1 MIVVTKEKGRDLKE
15 AYMAKKIRVVKC
27 ICIASIIIILN
38 TINSFAGNVLD
49 NSQASTILSMP
60 IVKILIVGFAGI
72 IIVSLLYNVS
82 QETENYSKGFAKKDE
97 EIENDNYYINEY
109 NKKNKDTS
117 INQEIIDKANE
128 EEKPKYREEY
138 IRESKLDQELLEEIT
153 QLYNEE
159 NEEKND
165 IKDVK
170 DLKLEDDIKND
181 KEENE
186 ELETDKTK
194 EEKDEEEK
202 LKDEPKK
209 TRGRKKAEETKN
221 DNLAEDFLNNLD
233 MTMRKG

>member
-1 MIVVTKEKGRDLKE
+1 
-15 AYMAKKIRVVKC
+15 MAKKIRLVKC

-82 QETENYSKGFAKKDE
+82 QETENYSKGFAKKDDK
-97 EIENDNYYINEY
+97 IENDNYYINEY

-138 IRESKLDQELLEEIT
+138 IRESKLDQGLLEEIT

-170 DLKLEDDIKND
+170 DLKLEDDIKNN
-181 KEENE
+181 KEEEKE
-186 ELETDKTK
+186 ELEKDNAK
-194 EEKDEEEK
+194 EEKSEEEK

-209 TRGRKKAEETKN
+209 TRGRKKLGENTS

-233 MTMRKG
+233 STIRKG

>member
-1 MIVVTKEKGRDLKE
+1 
-15 AYMAKKIRVVKC
+15 MAKKIRIVKC
-27 ICIASIIIILN
+27 IFIASIIIILN

-82 QETENYSKGFAKKDE
+82 QETENYSKGFAEKDE
-97 EIENDNYYINEY
+97 KDEKIENDNYYINEY

-181 KEENE
+181 KEEENE
-186 ELETDKTK
+186 ELETDKIK

-202 LKDEPKK
+202 LKEEPKK

>member
-1 MIVVTKEKGRDLKE
+1 
-15 AYMAKKIRVVKC
+15 MAKKIRVVKC

-181 KEENE
+181 KEE
-186 ELETDKTK
+186 LETDKIK

-202 LKDEPKK
+202 LKEEPKK

>member
-1 MIVVTKEKGRDLKE
+1 
-15 AYMAKKIRVVKC
+15 MAKKIRVVKC

-138 IRESKLDQELLEEIT
+138 IRKSKLDQELLEEIT

-181 KEENE
+181 KEEENE
-186 ELETDKTK
+186 ELETDKIK

-202 LKDEPKK
+202 LKEEPKK
-209 TRGRKKAEETKN
+209 TRGRKKAEENKN

>member
-1 MIVVTKEKGRDLKE
+1 
-15 AYMAKKIRVVKC
+15 MAKKIRIVKC
-27 ICIASIIIILN
+27 IFIASIIIILN

-82 QETENYSKGFAKKDE
+82 QETENYSKGFAKKDDK
-97 EIENDNYYINEY
+97 IENDNYYINEY
-109 NKKNKDTS
+109 NKKNKDTL

-170 DLKLEDDIKND
+170 DLKLEDDIKDD
-181 KEENE
+181 KEEENE
-186 ELETDKTK
+186 ELGTDKTK
-194 EEKDEEEK
+194 EEKGEEEK

-209 TRGRKKAEETKN
+209 TRERKKAEENKN

>member
-1 MIVVTKEKGRDLKE
+1 
-15 AYMAKKIRVVKC
+15 MAKKIRLVKC

-82 QETENYSKGFAKKDE
+82 QETENYSKGFAKKDA

-109 NKKNKDTS
+109 NKKNKDNS

-181 KEENE
+181 KEEENE
-186 ELETDKTK
+186 ELETDKIK

-202 LKDEPKK
+202 LKEGPKK

>member
-1 MIVVTKEKGRDLKE
+1 
-15 AYMAKKIRVVKC
+15 MAKKIRIVKC
-27 ICIASIIIILN
+27 ICIASIIIISN

-138 IRESKLDQELLEEIT
+138 IRESKLDQGLLEEIT

-181 KEENE
+181 KEEENE
-186 ELETDKTK
+186 ELETDKTR

-202 LKDEPKK
+202 LKEEPKK

>member
-1 MIVVTKEKGRDLKE
+1 MS
-15 AYMAKKIRVVKC
+15 KKIRLVKC

-82 QETENYSKGFAKKDE
+82 QETENYSKGFAKKDDK
-97 EIENDNYYINEY
+97 IENDNYYINEY

-186 ELETDKTK
+186 ELETDKIK
-194 EEKDEEEK
+194 EEKGEEEK

-209 TRGRKKAEETKN
+209 TRERKKAEENKN

>member
-1 MIVVTKEKGRDLKE
+1 
-15 AYMAKKIRVVKC
+15 MAKKIRVVKC

-181 KEENE
+181 KEE
-186 ELETDKTK
+186 ELETDKIK

-202 LKDEPKK
+202 LKEEPKK

>member
-1 MIVVTKEKGRDLKE
+1 
-15 AYMAKKIRVVKC
+15 MAKKIRLVKC

-82 QETENYSKGFAKKDE
+82 QETENYSKGFAKRDE

-170 DLKLEDDIKND
+170 DLKLEDDIKDD
-181 KEENE
+181 KEEENE

>member
-1 MIVVTKEKGRDLKE
+1 
-15 AYMAKKIRVVKC
+15 MAKKIRIVKC
-27 ICIASIIIILN
+27 IFIASIIIILN

-82 QETENYSKGFAKKDE
+82 QETENYSKGFAEKDE
-97 EIENDNYYINEY
+97 KDEKIENDNYYINEY

-138 IRESKLDQELLEEIT
+138 IRESKLDQGLLEEIT

-181 KEENE
+181 KEEENE

-202 LKDEPKK
+202 LKEEPKK

>member
-1 MIVVTKEKGRDLKE
+1 
-15 AYMAKKIRVVKC
+15 MAKKIRVVKC
-27 ICIASIIIILN
+27 IFIASIIIILN

-82 QETENYSKGFAKKDE
+82 QETENYSKGFAKKDA

-181 KEENE
+181 KEEENE
-186 ELETDKTK
+186 ELETDKIK

-202 LKDEPKK
+202 LKEEPKK

>member
-1 MIVVTKEKGRDLKE
+1 
-15 AYMAKKIRVVKC
+15 MAKKIRLVKC

-82 QETENYSKGFAKKDE
+82 QETENYSKGFAKKDDK
-97 EIENDNYYINEY
+97 IENDNYYINEY

-181 KEENE
+181 KEEENE
-186 ELETDKTK
+186 ELETDKIK

-202 LKDEPKK
+202 LKEEPKK
-209 TRGRKKAEETKN
+209 TRGRKKAEENKN

>member
-1 MIVVTKEKGRDLKE
+1 MILTKEKGRDLKE
-15 AYMAKKIRVVKC
+15 AYMSKKIRLVKC

-60 IVKILIVGFAGI
+60 IVKILIVGIAGI

-82 QETENYSKGFAKKDE
+82 QETEDYSKGDDKKE
-97 EIENDNYYINEY
+97 EIENNNYYINEY
-109 NKKNKDTS
+109 NKKNKDNS

-138 IRESKLDQELLEEIT
+138 IRESKLDQGLLEEIT

-165 IKDVK
+165 IDDLE

-181 KEENE
+181 KEEENE
-186 ELETDKTK
+186 ELETDKIK
-194 EEKDEEEK
+194 EEKSEEK

-209 TRGRKKAEETKN
+209 TRGRKKIEENTS

-233 MTMRKG
+233 STIRKG

>member
-1 MIVVTKEKGRDLKE
+1 
-15 AYMAKKIRVVKC
+15 MAKKIRIVKC
-27 ICIASIIIILN
+27 IFIASIIIILN

-82 QETENYSKGFAKKDE
+82 QETENYSKGFAEKDE
-97 EIENDNYYINEY
+97 KNEKIENDNYYINEY

-181 KEENE
+181 KEEENE
-186 ELETDKTK
+186 ELETDKIK

-202 LKDEPKK
+202 LKEEPKK
-209 TRGRKKAEETKN
+209 TRGRKKAEDNKN

>member
-1 MIVVTKEKGRDLKE
+1 
-15 AYMAKKIRVVKC
+15 MAKKIRVVKC

-38 TINSFAGNVLD
+38 TINSFAGSVLD

-82 QETENYSKGFAKKDE
+82 QETENYSKGFAEKDE
-97 EIENDNYYINEY
+97 KNEKIENDNYYINEY

-181 KEENE
+181 KEEENE
-186 ELETDKTK
+186 ELETDKTR

-202 LKDEPKK
+202 LKEEPKK

>member
-1 MIVVTKEKGRDLKE
+1 
-15 AYMAKKIRVVKC
+15 MAKKIRVVKC

-60 IVKILIVGFAGI
+60 IVKILIVGFACI

-181 KEENE
+181 KEEENE
-186 ELETDKTK
+186 ELETDKIK

-202 LKDEPKK
+202 LKEEPKK

>member
-1 MIVVTKEKGRDLKE
+1 
-15 AYMAKKIRVVKC
+15 MAKKIRLVKC

-49 NSQASTILSMP
+49 NSQTSTILSMP

-82 QETENYSKGFAKKDE
+82 QETENYSKGFAKKDDK
-97 EIENDNYYINEY
+97 IENDNYYINEY

-138 IRESKLDQELLEEIT
+138 IRESKLDQGLLEEIT

-165 IKDVK
+165 IKNVK

-181 KEENE
+181 KEEENE

-202 LKDEPKK
+202 LKEEPKK

>member
-1 MIVVTKEKGRDLKE
+1 
-15 AYMAKKIRVVKC
+15 MAKKIRLVKC
-27 ICIASIIIILN
+27 ICIAGIIIILN

-60 IVKILIVGFAGI
+60 IVKILIVGIAGI

-82 QETENYSKGFAKKDE
+82 QETEDYSKGVDKKE
-97 EIENDNYYINEY
+97 EIENNNYYINEY
-109 NKKNKDTS
+109 NKKNKDNS

-138 IRESKLDQELLEEIT
+138 IRESKLDQGLLEEIT

-165 IKDVK
+165 IDDLE

-181 KEENE
+181 KEEENE
-186 ELETDKTK
+186 ELETDKIK
-194 EEKDEEEK
+194 EEKSEEK

-209 TRGRKKAEETKN
+209 TRGRKKIEENTS

-233 MTMRKG
+233 STIRKG

>member
-1 MIVVTKEKGRDLKE
+1 
-15 AYMAKKIRVVKC
+15 MAKKIRLVKC

-82 QETENYSKGFAKKDE
+82 QETENYSKGFAKKDDK
-97 EIENDNYYINEY
+97 IENDNYYINEY

-138 IRESKLDQELLEEIT
+138 IRESKLDQGLLEEIT

-181 KEENE
+181 KEEENE
-186 ELETDKTK
+186 ELKTDKIK
-194 EEKDEEEK
+194 EEKGEEEK
-202 LKDEPKK
+202 LKEEPKK

>member
-1 MIVVTKEKGRDLKE
+1 
-15 AYMAKKIRVVKC
+15 MAKKIRLVKC

-82 QETENYSKGFAKKDE
+82 QETENYSKGFAKKDDK
-97 EIENDNYYINEY
+97 IENDNYYINEY

-138 IRESKLDQELLEEIT
+138 IRESKLDQGLLEEIT

-159 NEEKND
+159 NEEKNN

-186 ELETDKTK
+186 ELETDKIK
-194 EEKDEEEK
+194 EEKGEEEK

-209 TRGRKKAEETKN
+209 TRERKKAEENKN

>member
-1 MIVVTKEKGRDLKE
+1 
-15 AYMAKKIRVVKC
+15 MAKKIRLVKC

-82 QETENYSKGFAKKDE
+82 QETENYSKSFAKKDDK
-97 EIENDNYYINEY
+97 IENDNYYINEY

-138 IRESKLDQELLEEIT
+138 IRESKLDQGLLEEIT

-159 NEEKND
+159 NEEKSD

-181 KEENE
+181 KEEKE
-186 ELETDKTK
+186 ELETDKIK

-202 LKDEPKK
+202 LKEEPKK

>member
-1 MIVVTKEKGRDLKE
+1 
-15 AYMAKKIRVVKC
+15 MAKKIRLVKC

-181 KEENE
+181 KEEEKE
-186 ELETDKTK
+186 ELEKNNAK
-194 EEKDEEEK
+194 EEKSEEEK

-209 TRGRKKAEETKN
+209 TRERKKAEENTS

>member
-1 MIVVTKEKGRDLKE
+1 
-15 AYMAKKIRVVKC
+15 MAKKIRVVKC
-27 ICIASIIIILN
+27 IFIASIIIILN

-82 QETENYSKGFAKKDE
+82 QETENYSKGFAEKDE
-97 EIENDNYYINEY
+97 KDEKIENDNYYINEY

-181 KEENE
+181 KEEENE
-186 ELETDKTK
+186 ELETDKIK
-194 EEKDEEEK
+194 EEKGEEEK

-209 TRGRKKAEETKN
+209 TRERKKAEENTS

-233 MTMRKG
+233 STIRKG

>member
-1 MIVVTKEKGRDLKE
+1 
-15 AYMAKKIRVVKC
+15 MAKKIRVVKC
-27 ICIASIIIILN
+27 IFIASIIIILN

-82 QETENYSKGFAKKDE
+82 QETENYSKGFAEKDE
-97 EIENDNYYINEY
+97 KYEKDEKIEKDNYYINEY

-165 IKDVK
+165 IN
-170 DLKLEDDIKND
+170 DLEDLRLEDDIKND
-181 KEENE
+181 KEEEKE
-186 ELETDKTK
+186 ELEKDNAK
-194 EEKDEEEK
+194 EEKSEEEK

-209 TRGRKKAEETKN
+209 TRGRKKLGENTS

-233 MTMRKG
+233 STIRKG

>member
-1 MIVVTKEKGRDLKE
+1 
-15 AYMAKKIRVVKC
+15 MAKKIRLVKC

-82 QETENYSKGFAKKDE
+82 QETENYSKSFAKKDDK
-97 EIENDNYYINEY
+97 IENDNYYINEY

-138 IRESKLDQELLEEIT
+138 IRESKLDQGLLEEIT

-159 NEEKND
+159 NEENEEKND
-165 IKDVK
+165 IKDIK

-181 KEENE
+181 KEEENE

-202 LKDEPKK
+202 LKEEPKK
-209 TRGRKKAEETKN
+209 TRERKKAEETKN

>member
-1 MIVVTKEKGRDLKE
+1 
-15 AYMAKKIRVVKC
+15 MAKKIRLVKC

-60 IVKILIVGFAGI
+60 IVKILIVGIAGI

-82 QETENYSKGFAKKDE
+82 QETEDYSKSVDKKE
-97 EIENDNYYINEY
+97 EIENNDYNINEY
-109 NKKNKDTS
+109 NKKNKDNS

-159 NEEKND
+159 NEEKNN

-181 KEENE
+181 KEE
-186 ELETDKTK
+186 KG
-194 EEKDEEEK
+194 EEEK

-209 TRGRKKAEETKN
+209 TRERRKAEENKN

>member
-1 MIVVTKEKGRDLKE
+1 
-15 AYMAKKIRVVKC
+15 MAKKIRLVKC

-82 QETENYSKGFAKKDE
+82 QETENYSKGFAKKDA

-181 KEENE
+181 KEEENE
-186 ELETDKTK
+186 ELETDKIK

-202 LKDEPKK
+202 LKEVPKK

>member
-1 MIVVTKEKGRDLKE
+1 
-15 AYMAKKIRVVKC
+15 MAKKIRLVKC

-97 EIENDNYYINEY
+97 EIENNNYYINEY

>member
-1 MIVVTKEKGRDLKE
+1 
-15 AYMAKKIRVVKC
+15 MAKKIRVVKC
-27 ICIASIIIILN
+27 IFIASIIIILN

-60 IVKILIVGFAGI
+60 IVKILIVGFAGM

-82 QETENYSKGFAKKDE
+82 QETENYSKGFAEKDE
-97 EIENDNYYINEY
+97 KDEKIENDNYYINEY

-117 INQEIIDKANE
+117 INQGIIDKANE

-170 DLKLEDDIKND
+170 DLKLEDDIKNN
-181 KEENE
+181 KEEEKE
-186 ELETDKTK
+186 ELEKDNAK
-194 EEKDEEEK
+194 EEKSEEEK

-209 TRGRKKAEETKN
+209 TRGRKKLEENTS

-233 MTMRKG
+233 STIRKG

>member
-1 MIVVTKEKGRDLKE
+1 
-15 AYMAKKIRVVKC
+15 MAKKIRVVKC

-82 QETENYSKGFAKKDE
+82 QETENYSKGFAKKDDK
-97 EIENDNYYINEY
+97 IENDNYYINEY

-138 IRESKLDQELLEEIT
+138 IRESKLDQGLLEEIT

-159 NEEKND
+159 NEEKSD

-186 ELETDKTK
+186 ELETDKIK
-194 EEKDEEEK
+194 EEKGEEK

-209 TRGRKKAEETKN
+209 TRERKKAEENTS

-233 MTMRKG
+233 STIRKG

>member
-1 MIVVTKEKGRDLKE
+1 
-15 AYMAKKIRVVKC
+15 MAKKIRVVKC
-27 ICIASIIIILN
+27 IFIASIIIILN

-82 QETENYSKGFAKKDE
+82 QETENYSKGFAEKDE
-97 EIENDNYYINEY
+97 KIENDNYYINEY

-181 KEENE
+181 KEEENE
-186 ELETDKTK
+186 ELEKDNAK
-194 EEKDEEEK
+194 EEKSEEEK

-209 TRGRKKAEETKN
+209 TRGRKKLEENTS

>member
-1 MIVVTKEKGRDLKE
+1 
-15 AYMAKKIRVVKC
+15 MAKKIRVVKC

-181 KEENE
+181 KEEENE
-186 ELETDKTK
+186 ELETDKIK

-202 LKDEPKK
+202 LKEEPKK
-209 TRGRKKAEETKN
+209 TRGRKKAEENKN

-233 MTMRKG
+233 STIRKG

>member
-1 MIVVTKEKGRDLKE
+1 MS
-15 AYMAKKIRVVKC
+15 KKIRLVKC
-27 ICIASIIIILN
+27 ICIAGIIIILN

-60 IVKILIVGFAGI
+60 IVKILIVGIAGI

-82 QETENYSKGFAKKDE
+82 QETEDYSKGVDKKEE
-97 EIENDNYYINEY
+97 EIENNNYYINEY
-109 NKKNKDTS
+109 NKKNKDNS

-138 IRESKLDQELLEEIT
+138 IRESKLDQGLLEEIT

-159 NEEKND
+159 KND
-165 IKDVK
+165 IDDLE

-181 KEENE
+181 KEEENE
-186 ELETDKTK
+186 ELETDKIK
-194 EEKDEEEK
+194 EEKSEEK

-209 TRGRKKAEETKN
+209 TRGRKKLEENTS

-233 MTMRKG
+233 STIRKG

>member
-1 MIVVTKEKGRDLKE
+1 MV
-15 AYMAKKIRVVKC
+15 KKIRLVKC

-181 KEENE
+181 KEEENE
-186 ELETDKTK
+186 ELETDKIK

-202 LKDEPKK
+202 LKEEPKK
-209 TRGRKKAEETKN
+209 TRGRKKAEENKN

>member
-1 MIVVTKEKGRDLKE
+1 
-15 AYMAKKIRVVKC
+15 MAKKIRVVKC
-27 ICIASIIIILN
+27 IFIASIIIILN

-82 QETENYSKGFAKKDE
+82 QETENYSKGFAEKDE
-97 EIENDNYYINEY
+97 KDEKIENDNYYINEY

-181 KEENE
+181 KEEENE

>member
-1 MIVVTKEKGRDLKE
+1 
-15 AYMAKKIRVVKC
+15 MAKKIRLVKC
-27 ICIASIIIILN
+27 ICIAGIIIILN

-60 IVKILIVGFAGI
+60 IVKILIVGIAGI

-82 QETENYSKGFAKKDE
+82 QETEDYSKGIDKKEE
-97 EIENDNYYINEY
+97 EIENNNYYINEY
-109 NKKNKDTS
+109 NKKNKDNS

-186 ELETDKTK
+186 ELETDKIK
-194 EEKDEEEK
+194 EEKGEEEK

-209 TRGRKKAEETKN
+209 TRERKKAEENKN

>member
-1 MIVVTKEKGRDLKE
+1 
-15 AYMAKKIRVVKC
+15 MAKKIRLVKC

-82 QETENYSKGFAKKDE
+82 QETENYSKGFAKKDA

-181 KEENE
+181 KEEENE
-186 ELETDKTK
+186 ELETDKIK

-202 LKDEPKK
+202 LKEEPKK

>member
-1 MIVVTKEKGRDLKE
+1 
-15 AYMAKKIRVVKC
+15 MAKKIRVVKC

-60 IVKILIVGFAGI
+60 IVKILIVVFAGI

-82 QETENYSKGFAKKDE
+82 QETENYSKGFAKKDA

>member
-1 MIVVTKEKGRDLKE
+1 
-15 AYMAKKIRVVKC
+15 MAKKIRVVKC

-82 QETENYSKGFAKKDE
+82 QETENYSKGFAKKDDK
-97 EIENDNYYINEY
+97 IENDNYYINEY
-109 NKKNKDTS
+109 NKKNKDTL

-181 KEENE
+181 KEEENE